1 MADLD
6 AVRDGLEAVGAGER
20 RLRIQTS
27 ANDEL
32 ARVAQAANAM
42 IDQLVGEERA
52 RDASE
57 SARRH
62 LIAAV
67 SHDLRT
73 PLTTLRLLADAV
85 GDDIVDGRAAP

>member
-1 MADLD
+1 
-6 AVRDGLEAVGAGER
+6 
-20 RLRIQTS
+20 
-27 ANDEL
+27 
-32 ARVAQAANAM
+32 M

-62 LIAAV
+62 LVAAV

-73 PLTTLRLLADAV
+73 PLTSLRLLADAV
-85 GDDIVDGRAAP
+85 GDDIVDQASSAASTWAGCAADRHARRADR